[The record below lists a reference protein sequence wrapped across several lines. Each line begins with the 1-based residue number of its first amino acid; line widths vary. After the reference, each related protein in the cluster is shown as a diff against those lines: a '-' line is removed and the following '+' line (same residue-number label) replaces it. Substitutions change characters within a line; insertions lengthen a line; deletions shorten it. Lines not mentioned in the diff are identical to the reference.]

1 MKKKKYLKDE
11 DGFVIARLVNF
22 PCDYWK
28 LCERVVIPDKR
39 TNNFY
44 RIEFDDKSKH
54 NYPQKDVIV
63 YLMYMRME
71 FINQDPEKMFGLWN
85 FTEELT
91 EEHDSVLDIIG
102 AVFGISFDG
111 EDYETRGNWET
122 TAGCDK
128 YLLDVYI
135 R

>member
-28 LCERVVIPDKR
+28 LCERVGIPDKR

-54 NYPQKDVIV
+54 YYPQNYLIV
-63 YLMYMRME
+63 YLMYMERKH
-71 FINQDPEKMFGLWN
+71 INEDPDMVFSLWN
-85 FTEELT
+85 FAICYTE
-91 EEHDSVLDIIG
+91 
-102 AVFGISFDG
+102 
-111 EDYETRGNWET
+111 
-122 TAGCDK
+122 
-128 YLLDVYI
+128 
-135 R
+135 